1 MGGFVIA
8 ARAGTEYRLFAE
20 RPRAGGRPSRVDSTD
35 PMPLTA
41 LEGLAPVRLKLE
53 RRY

>member
-1 MGGFVIA
+1 MIA

-20 RPRAGGRPSRVDSTD
+20 RTRPGGRSARVDSTD

-41 LEGLAPVRLKLE
+41 TEGLAPVRLKLE